1 MRLLADLR
9 SGGALPSRS
18 PIRSADCKEQHIA
31 NRRQRCRGRTTSSA
45 WGFPGAD
52 TPYIYNTKTMAQQ
65 SPVDEQ
71 AGPSGQRSVS
81 MPNALSG
88 SSPHQ
93 RRYDGSSS
101 PVTSLDYRSPSPL
114 TEVENTESWVEV
126 ASQPSSSSLSSIGD
140 EIVTTGLRVAS
151 SYSRRRRVQASA
163 RSIPRLQTTIPVTGT
178 SSQDEYD
185 ESDSEEDH
193 VLSSSTENMQ
203 PSPEEGM
210 EDYDGESDGDDGTA
224 LGGAHNQPAFRPHPN
239 AFSHPP
245 SHHRSYSSNAAVS
258 PHPHSDFTR
267 PSFSQRSNTRVQRGP
282 SFMSPSVREDNDA
295 ALRASLTTLLSCA
308 AAARGLPKSKE
319 ETEAQRAAQIGVGPS
334 SQPMELRFVP
344 EKEMHEDS
352 EKPQL
357 AVAAAAA
364 TPAKR
369 GQASPTRSS
378 SRTRLSS
385 EKTKRVVSTGRNP
398 RATKKK
404 KTATATVVAEETLIS
419 PTLLT
424 WVVSAGVVV
433 LVSVVGFGAGYV
445 IGREVGRQEGLAA
458 SVGSV
463 NDTASSSRDVIRS
476 SGGGLRRFRWGAVGR
491 SIVAQA

>member
-1 MRLLADLR
+1 
-9 SGGALPSRS
+9 
-18 PIRSADCKEQHIA
+18 
-31 NRRQRCRGRTTSSA
+31 
-45 WGFPGAD
+45 
-52 TPYIYNTKTMAQQ
+52 MAHQ
-65 SPVDEQ
+65 SPLDEQ

-81 MPNALSG
+81 MPNALHGASL
-88 SSPHQ
+88 HQ
-93 RRYDGSSS
+93 RRYD
-101 PVTSLDYRSPSPL
+101 
-114 TEVENTESWVEV
+114 ENTDSWVEV

-140 EIVTTGLRVAS
+140 EIVTTGLRVGS
-151 SYSRRRRVQASA
+151 SYNRRRRVQASA
-163 RSIPRLQTTIPVTGT
+163 RSVPRLQTTIPITGT
-178 SSQDEYD
+178 GSQDEYD

-203 PSPEEGM
+203 PSPEEDM
-210 EDYDGESDGDDGTA
+210 EDTDGESDGDDGTA
-224 LGGAHNQPAFRPHPN
+224 LGRGHNQPGFRPQPN

-245 SHHRSYSSNAAVS
+245 SHQRSYSSNAAMS
-258 PHPHSDFTR
+258 PHPHGDFTR
-267 PSFSQRSNTRVQRGP
+267 PSFSQRSHTRVQRGP

-319 ETEAQRAAQIGVGPS
+319 ETEAQRAAQTGVGSS
-334 SQPMELRFVP
+334 SQPMEFRFVP
-344 EKEMHEDS
+344 EMELEEGS

-357 AVAAAAA
+357 APAVAA
-364 TPAKR
+364 PAKHQ
-369 GQASPTRSS
+369 QASPARSP
-378 SRTRLSS
+378 SRTRAPS
-385 EKTKRVVSTGRNP
+385 EKTKRVVSTARNP
-398 RATKKK
+398 RAIKKK
-404 KTATATVVAEETLIS
+404 KTATAAVVAEETLIS

>member
-1 MRLLADLR
+1 MVQH
-9 SGGALPSRS
+9 PS
-18 PIRSADCKEQHIA
+18 IE
-31 NRRQRCRGRTTSSA
+31 G
-45 WGFPGAD
+45 
-52 TPYIYNTKTMAQQ
+52 
-65 SPVDEQ
+65 Q
-71 AGPSGQRSVS
+71 AGPSGQRTVS
-81 MPNALSG
+81 MPNVHPG
-88 SSPHQ
+88 SSPHH

-101 PVTSLDYRSPSPL
+101 LPVTYHRACLSPSPL
-114 TEVENTESWVEV
+114 TTAETTESWVEV

-140 EIVTTGLRVAS
+140 EIVTTGLRVGGS
-151 SYSRRRRVQASA
+151 SYSRRRRVQAPA
-163 RSIPRLQTTIPVTGT
+163 RSVPRVQTTIPVTGT

-203 PSPEEGM
+203 PSPEEDM
-210 EDYDGESDGDDGTA
+210 EDSNGESDGDDGTA
-224 LGGAHNQPAFRPHPN
+224 LGGARNQPAFRPQPN

-245 SHHRSYSSNAAVS
+245 LHPRSYSSNAAMS
-258 PHPHSDFTR
+258 SHPHGEFTR
-267 PSFSQRSNTRVQRGP
+267 PSFSQRSHTRVQRGP

-319 ETEAQRAAQIGVGPS
+319 EAEAQRAAQTGVGPS

-344 EKEMHEDS
+344 ETELEEEC
-352 EKPQL
+352 EKPQS
-357 AVAAAAA
+357 AAAAA
-364 TPAKR
+364 TTPPAK
-369 GQASPTRSS
+369 GQPSSSPARSS
-378 SRTRLSS
+378 SRTRSPS
-385 EKTKRVVSTGRNP
+385 AKGKRVVSTARSP

-404 KTATATVVAEETLIS
+404 RTGTTAVVAEEALIS

-458 SVGSV
+458 GVTSV
-463 NDTASSSRDVIRS
+463 NDTASSGRDVIRS

>member
-1 MRLLADLR
+1 
-9 SGGALPSRS
+9 
-18 PIRSADCKEQHIA
+18 
-31 NRRQRCRGRTTSSA
+31 
-45 WGFPGAD
+45 
-52 TPYIYNTKTMAQQ
+52 MAQQ
-65 SPVDEQ
+65 PRMDEQ
-71 AGPSGQRSVS
+71 AGPNGQRSVS
-81 MPNALSG
+81 MPNVLAG
-88 SSPHQ
+88 PSPHQ
-93 RRYDGSSS
+93 RRYD
-101 PVTSLDYRSPSPL
+101 
-114 TEVENTESWVEV
+114 ENTRESWVEV

-140 EIVTTGLRVAS
+140 EIVTTGLRVGS
-151 SYSRRRRVQASA
+151 SYNRRRRVQASA
-163 RSIPRLQTTIPVTGT
+163 RSVPRLQTTIPVTGT

-203 PSPEEGM
+203 PSPEEDM
-210 EDYDGESDGDDGTA
+210 EDSDGESDGDEGTA
-224 LGGAHNQPAFRPHPN
+224 LGRAPNHPGFRPQPN

-245 SHHRSYSSNAAVS
+245 SHHRSYSSNAAMS

-267 PSFSQRSNTRVQRGP
+267 PSFSQRSHTRVQRGP

-319 ETEAQRAAQIGVGPS
+319 ETEAQRAAQTGVGPS

-344 EKEMHEDS
+344 ETELEEAS
-352 EKPQL
+352 GKPQ
-357 AVAAAAA
+357 AAAAA
-364 TPAKR
+364 TPVKR
-369 GQASPTRSS
+369 EQPSSARSTSRTRSS
-378 SRTRLSS
+378 S
-385 EKTKRVVSTGRNP
+385 EKAKRAVSTGRNP
-398 RATKKK
+398 RAIKKK
-404 KTATATVVAEETLIS
+404 KTTTATAVAEETLIS

-458 SVGSV
+458 SVSSV

>member
-1 MRLLADLR
+1 
-9 SGGALPSRS
+9 
-18 PIRSADCKEQHIA
+18 
-31 NRRQRCRGRTTSSA
+31 
-45 WGFPGAD
+45 
-52 TPYIYNTKTMAQQ
+52 MAHQ
-65 SPVDEQ
+65 PPFDEQ

-81 MPNALSG
+81 MPNVIPSASL
-88 SSPHQ
+88 HQ
-93 RRYDGSSS
+93 RRYDA
-101 PVTSLDYRSPSPL
+101 
-114 TEVENTESWVEV
+114 ENTDSWVEV

-140 EIVTTGLRVAS
+140 EIVTTGLRVGN

-163 RSIPRLQTTIPVTGT
+163 RSVPRIQTTIPITGT

-203 PSPEEGM
+203 PSPEEDM
-210 EDYDGESDGDDGTA
+210 EDSDGESDGDEGTA
-224 LGGAHNQPAFRPHPN
+224 LGGAQNQTGFRPQPN

-245 SHHRSYSSNAAVS
+245 SHQRSYSSNAAMS
-258 PHPHSDFTR
+258 PHPHGDFTR
-267 PSFSQRSNTRVQRGP
+267 PSFSQRSHTRVQRGP

-319 ETEAQRAAQIGVGPS
+319 ETEAQRAAQSGVGPS

-344 EKEMHEDS
+344 EKD
-352 EKPQL
+352 L
-357 AVAAAAA
+357 
-364 TPAKR
+364 
-369 GQASPTRSS
+369 SS
-378 SRTRLSS
+378 SRTGAPS
-385 EKTKRVVSTGRNP
+385 EKTKRVVSTARNP
-398 RATKKK
+398 RAIKKK
-404 KTATATVVAEETLIS
+404 KTATTAVVAEETLIS

-458 SVGSV
+458 SVSSV
-463 NDTASSSRDVIRS
+463 NETASSSRDVIRS
-476 SGGGLRRFRWGAVGR
+476 SGSGLRRFKWGAVGR

>member
-1 MRLLADLR
+1 
-9 SGGALPSRS
+9 
-18 PIRSADCKEQHIA
+18 
-31 NRRQRCRGRTTSSA
+31 
-45 WGFPGAD
+45 
-52 TPYIYNTKTMAQQ
+52 MAQH
-65 SPVDEQ
+65 SPTEEQ
-71 AGPSGQRSVS
+71 AGPSGQRAVS
-81 MPNALSG
+81 TPNVLSG
-88 SSPHQ
+88 SGPHH
-93 RRYDGSSS
+93 RRYDE
-101 PVTSLDYRSPSPL
+101 T
-114 TEVENTESWVEV
+114 TESWVEV

-140 EIVTTGLRVAS
+140 EIVTTGLRVGS
-151 SYSRRRRVQASA
+151 SYNGRRRVQAPA
-163 RSIPRLQTTIPVTGT
+163 RSVPRVQTTIPVTGT

-203 PSPEEGM
+203 PSPEEDM
-210 EDYDGESDGDDGTA
+210 EDSDGESDGDAGTA
-224 LGGAHNQPAFRPHPN
+224 LGRAHNQGAFRPQPN

-245 SHHRSYSSNAAVS
+245 SHQRSYSSNAAMS
-258 PHPHSDFTR
+258 PHPHGEFTR
-267 PSFSQRSNTRVQRGP
+267 PSFSQRSHTRVQRGP

-308 AAARGLPKSKE
+308 AAARGLPKSQE
-319 ETEAQRAAQIGVGPS
+319 EAEAQRAAQTGVGPS

-344 EKEMHEDS
+344 ETELEEES
-352 EKPQL
+352 EKPQS
-357 AVAAAAA
+357 AAAAA
-364 TPAKR
+364 PTPAKR
-369 GQASPTRSS
+369 QASSSPTRSS
-378 SRTRLSS
+378 SRTRLPS
-385 EKTKRVVSTGRNP
+385 EKAKRVVSTARNP

-404 KTATATVVAEETLIS
+404 KTATTAVVAEETLIS

-458 SVGSV
+458 SVSSV

-491 SIVAQA
+491 GIVAQA

>member
-1 MRLLADLR
+1 MVQH
-9 SGGALPSRS
+9 PS
-18 PIRSADCKEQHIA
+18 IE
-31 NRRQRCRGRTTSSA
+31 G
-45 WGFPGAD
+45 
-52 TPYIYNTKTMAQQ
+52 
-65 SPVDEQ
+65 Q
-71 AGPSGQRSVS
+71 AGPSGQRTVS
-81 MPNALSG
+81 MPNVHPG
-88 SSPHQ
+88 SSPHH
-93 RRYDGSSS
+93 RRYDE
-101 PVTSLDYRSPSPL
+101 T
-114 TEVENTESWVEV
+114 TESWVEV

-140 EIVTTGLRVAS
+140 EIVTTGLRVGGS
-151 SYSRRRRVQASA
+151 SYSRRRRVQAPA
-163 RSIPRLQTTIPVTGT
+163 RSVPRVQTTIPVTGT

-203 PSPEEGM
+203 PSPEEDM
-210 EDYDGESDGDDGTA
+210 EDSNGDSDGDEGTA
-224 LGGAHNQPAFRPHPN
+224 LGGARNQPAFRPQPN

-245 SHHRSYSSNAAVS
+245 LHPRSYSSNAAMS
-258 PHPHSDFTR
+258 SHPHGEFTR
-267 PSFSQRSNTRVQRGP
+267 PSFSQRSHTRVQRGP

-319 ETEAQRAAQIGVGPS
+319 EAEAQRAAQTGVGPS

-344 EKEMHEDS
+344 ETELEEEC
-352 EKPQL
+352 EKPQS
-357 AVAAAAA
+357 AAAAA
-364 TPAKR
+364 AVTPPAK
-369 GQASPTRSS
+369 GQPSSSPARSS
-378 SRTRLSS
+378 SRTRSPS
-385 EKTKRVVSTGRNP
+385 AKGKRVVSTARSP
-398 RATKKK
+398 RAAKKK
-404 KTATATVVAEETLIS
+404 RTGTTAVVAEEALIS

-458 SVGSV
+458 GVTSV
-463 NDTASSSRDVIRS
+463 NDTASSGRDVIRS

>member
-1 MRLLADLR
+1 MT
-9 SGGALPSRS
+9 
-18 PIRSADCKEQHIA
+18 H
-31 NRRQRCRGRTTSSA
+31 
-45 WGFPGAD
+45 
-52 TPYIYNTKTMAQQ
+52 Q
-65 SPVDEQ
+65 SPFDEQ
-71 AGPSGQRSVS
+71 AGPSGQRTVS
-81 MPNALSG
+81 MPNVLPG
-88 SSPHQ
+88 SSLHQ

-101 PVTSLDYRSPSPL
+101 PVTSLDDRSPSPL
-114 TEVENTESWVEV
+114 TAAENTDSWVEV

-140 EIVTTGLRVAS
+140 EIVTTGLRVGN

-163 RSIPRLQTTIPVTGT
+163 RSVPRIQTTIPITGT

-203 PSPEEGM
+203 PSPEEDM
-210 EDYDGESDGDDGTA
+210 EDSDGESDGDEGTA
-224 LGGAHNQPAFRPHPN
+224 LGELKTKPPFGHNLMHSPTL
-239 AFSHPP
+239 
-245 SHHRSYSSNAAVS
+245 HR
-258 PHPHSDFTR
+258 TR
-267 PSFSQRSNTRVQRGP
+267 EVTP
-282 SFMSPSVREDNDA
+282 
-295 ALRASLTTLLSCA
+295 LRASLTTLLSCA

-319 ETEAQRAAQIGVGPS
+319 ETEAQRAAQSGIGPS

-344 EKEMHEDS
+344 ETELEDES

-357 AVAAAAA
+357 APAAAAA
-364 TPAKR
+364 PAKR
-369 GQASPTRSS
+369 EQASPARSS
-378 SRTRLSS
+378 SRTRAPS
-385 EKTKRVVSTGRNP
+385 EKTKRVVSTARNP
-398 RATKKK
+398 RAIKKK
-404 KTATATVVAEETLIS
+404 KTATAAVVAEETLIS

-476 SGGGLRRFRWGAVGR
+476 SSSGLRRFKWGAVGR